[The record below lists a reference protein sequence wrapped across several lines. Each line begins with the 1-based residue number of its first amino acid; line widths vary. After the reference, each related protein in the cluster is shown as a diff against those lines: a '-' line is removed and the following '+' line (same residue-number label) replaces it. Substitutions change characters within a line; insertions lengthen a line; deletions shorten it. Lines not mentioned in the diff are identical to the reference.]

1 MRSCARQFLCIIS
14 VWLLQV
20 HSACKKTPS
29 LLQTPPPPPCH
40 HRAGYCTWW
49 GVHDSGALGQSV
61 SPEVFSLQELR
72 QPLEALSIAH
82 ALDNTHH
89 EELDW
94 ASLRNCFLHLLPV
107 SHVIEELQALPQ
119 LVLRGSHRDV
129 DFVAQHHDGHLR
141 EAGLLKKA
149 VQLLFGLLEAR
160 TVRCVHEEDDTVHG
174 SEIILPDAA
183 RRLMAAQIER
193 LETHILDEQVLIM
206 GVERGRMRRHAVV
219 LQHVQQS
226 RLPRI
231 VEAKEEDLGILV
243 PEPQVP
249 EQVPEPV
256 HNERHGSAQRK
267 LNLLCLE
274 P

>member
-20 HSACKKTPS
+20 HSACKNTPS
-29 LLQTPPPPPCH
+29 LLQTPPPPPCQQ
-40 HRAGYCTWW
+40 RAGYCTWW
-49 GVHDSGALGQSV
+49 GVHVSGAFGQSA

-89 EELDW
+89 EELDR
-94 ASLRNCFLHLLPV
+94 ATLRSCFLHLLPI

-119 LVLRGSHRDV
+119 LILRGSHRDV
-129 DFVAQHHDGHLR
+129 YFVAEHHDGHLR

-160 TVRCVHEEDDTVHG
+160 TVRRIHEEDDAVHG
-174 SEIILPDAA
+174 SEIVLPDAA

-193 LETHILDEQVLIM
+193 LEAHVLDEQLLKV
-206 GVERGRMRRHAVV
+206 GVERGRVRRHAVV

-256 HNERHGSAQRK
+256 HNERHGSAQSMSS
-267 LNLLCLE
+267 LICLE